1 VVINHKNSEDWTS
14 EAIADFWNWKSQ
26 NPGSHKEYFT
36 AMIGNGLVN
45 LLRSKHMIKGRVLDY
60 GCGAGH
66 LLSIMLKEPG
76 GEFFGL
82 DFSPDSIE
90 MTRNK
95 CGNNPKLKELLL
107 VKTLPVSFSDNM
119 FDTITFIETI
129 EHLQNNMLENTL
141 AEIYRILKP
150 GGKVFITT
158 PFDEDLEKHLAFCPF
173 CKAEFHQMQ
182 HMQSFTVNGIKML
195 LEKHQ
200 FVIEYCK
207 NIDLDKYQIGI
218 FKYKIKKILHKCA
231 TLLGLKEPISNLTPN
246 LLIIMS
252 K

>member
-1 VVINHKNSEDWTS
+1 MVINHKNSEDWTS

-26 NPGSHKEYFT
+26 DSGSNEEYFT

-45 LLRSKHMIKGRVLDY
+45 LLRSKQMIKGKVLDY

-66 LLSIMLKEPG
+66 LLSRMLKEPE

-90 MTRNK
+90 ATRNK
-95 CGNNPKLKELLL
+95 CGNNSKLKELLL
-107 VKTLPVSFSDNM
+107 VKTLPVAFDDNL

-129 EHLQNNMLENTL
+129 EHLQNDMLQNTL
-141 AEIYRILKP
+141 SEIYRILKP

-158 PFDEDLEKHLAFCPF
+158 PFNEELEKHLAFCPF

-182 HMQSFTVNGIKML
+182 HIQSFTVNSIKAL

-218 FKYKIKKILHKCA
+218 FKYTIKKMLLKCA
-231 TLLGLKEPISNLTPN
+231 TLLGLKKTIFNLTPN
-246 LLIIMS
+246 LVVIMS